1 MDEILNVD
9 FHRRRLLLKSL
20 NISKTYEE
28 AAKRCGIAKRTLF
41 LWKRNYNIRKNKEGK
56 YVIN

>member
-9 FHRRRLLLKSL
+9 YHRRRLLTISL
-20 NISKTYEE
+20 NVSKTHEE
-28 AAKRCGIAKRTLF
+28 AAKKCGITKRTLF
-41 LWKRNYNIRKNKEGK
+41 IWKRNYNIRKNKEGK

>member
-20 NISKTYEE
+20 NISKTHEE
-28 AAKRCGIAKRTLF
+28 AAKRCGITKRTLF
-41 LWKRNYNIRKNKEGK
+41 IWKRNYNIKKSKGGK